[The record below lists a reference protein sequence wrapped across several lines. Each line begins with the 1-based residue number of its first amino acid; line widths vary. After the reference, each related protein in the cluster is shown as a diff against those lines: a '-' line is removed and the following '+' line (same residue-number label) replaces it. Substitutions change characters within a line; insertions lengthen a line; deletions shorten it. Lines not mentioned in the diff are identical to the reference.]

1 MATKTRTRKQSGTSS
16 TKKPKWTTVTYKQIE
31 KKRES
36 LGFSK
41 SAMSQILGV
50 TNSTYHNWR
59 RGTTVPHPNQQEQIK
74 SIMGTLTASSKP
86 KGKPKGKAKRGAV
99 SGKRRKSPGTVGR
112 AAGYV
117 GERTNPMQDYS
128 ASHPLFPAT
137 PANVPGI
144 ASITGA
150 GISSQKTG
158 PSAGSVFKFVK
169 GLRGALV
176 EE

>member
-1 MATKTRTRKQSGTSS
+1 MATKTRTRKQSGTS

-41 SAMSQILGV
+41 SAMAQILGV

-74 SIMGTLTASSKP
+74 SVLSTLTASSKP
-86 KGKPKGKAKRGAV
+86 KKAAKRGAV
-99 SGKRRKSPGTVGR
+99 SGKRRKAPGTQGR
-112 AAGYV
+112 APGN
-117 GERTNPMQDYS
+117 GGGRTNTMQDYTP
-128 ASHPLFPAT
+128 SHPLFPAT
-137 PANVPGI
+137 LDNVPGI
-144 ASITGA
+144 ATITGA
-150 GISSQKTG
+150 WISSQKSG
-158 PSAGSVFKFVK
+158 PSAGSVYKFVK

-176 EE
+176 E